1 MKSLIVSLG
10 GMLVVVVAASL
21 SWSCKDKISGP
32 DLGQIVFPSSGVSY
46 SQQVQPLFN
55 QGCGG
60 QNNACHGPA
69 TLASAHYALDSYLD
83 ATADPSIIVRGAPD
97 QSLLNLTVE
106 GKTPPKMPPAGS
118 PALTQNQI
126 TGLRVWVTEGA
137 KGDN

>member
-1 MKSLIVSLG
+1 VKTWVTFGVALIVIVG
-10 GMLVVVVAASL
+10 VVCL
-21 SWSCKDKISGP
+21 TWSCKDKISGP

-60 QNNACHGPA
+60 QNNACHGPG
-69 TLASAHYALDSYLD
+69 TLGNLQYAFDDYID
-83 ATADPSIIVRGAPD
+83 ATHRPDIIVRGAPD
-97 QSLLNLTVE
+97 QSLLNLTIE

-126 TGLRVWVTEGA
+126 TGMRVWVTEGA